1 MITIP
6 KGDKNTP
13 LSITMNKD
21 IIGLGYI
28 QNLEACQ
35 FDRKKQYTFYG
46 YTEKIIRFLTKESN
60 RKIYL
65 GLGLKYIAEAMVQ
78 LEELLGDRLDTSG
91 YDIDWYDERYC
102 IRHVGYRYI
111 VIFRHYKN
119 NVTFTYLEYSSQETL
134 SMLTLSTLDKD
145 KLPTPKI
152 IQPDDLYNTFG
163 RMKLCEDIYKIISEK
178 MNYDIGSPLQYS
190 VPTEFCGLIDAN
202 DINDAL
208 GTYIEDMKKLLP
220 ITVKD
225 HILESPYDFYGTY
238 EILSERSP
246 LAMYGRAK
254 YMESFSKVHSIY
266 STSPAML
273 VKLADLYVLCIVVDG
288 EYFKKSVPSSYN
300 AIIAGDDPFVTTVER
315 FRRFLY
321 ILPQFIKTISYRH
334 PLWFTFSILALC
346 EGRSAAEEA
355 MRVREER
362 ERKLIMGNR
371 KFGE

>member
-6 KGDKNTP
+6 KKDKSSP

-35 FDRKKQYTFYG
+35 FDRKKQYTFYR
-46 YTEKIIRFLTKESN
+46 YTEKIIRFLTNKSN

-65 GLGLKYIAEAMVQ
+65 GLGLKHIAEAMVQ
-78 LEELLGDRLDTSG
+78 IEELLGDRLDTSG
-91 YDIDWYDERYC
+91 YDIHWHDERYC
-102 IRHVGYRYI
+102 IRHVGYGYI
-111 VIFRHYKN
+111 VIFRHFN
-119 NVTFTYLEYSSQETL
+119 NNTTFTYLEYSAQRTL
-134 SMLTLSTLDKD
+134 SMLELSILDKD
-145 KLPTPKI
+145 KLPTSEI
-152 IQPDDLYNTFG
+152 IQPSELYNAFG
-163 RMKLCEDIYKIISEK
+163 EAKLCEKIYKIISEK

-190 VPTEFCGLIDAN
+190 VPPEFCGLIDAK

-208 GTYIEDMKKLLP
+208 GVYIDDMKKLLP

-238 EILSERSP
+238 EILSEHSP

-288 EYFKKSVPSSYN
+288 EYFKKCVPSSYN
-300 AIIAGDDPFVTTVER
+300 AIIAGDDPFLTTVER

-321 ILPQFIKTISYRH
+321 ILPEFIKTISYRH
-334 PLWFTFSILALC
+334 PLWFMFSILALC
-346 EGRSAAEEA
+346 KGRSAAEEA

-362 ERKLIMGNR
+362 ERKMIMGNR